1 MNGAV
6 WVTGR
11 QTMARDHRKLQV
23 FRLADALVMEAYRM
37 TEHFPKSELFG
48 LRSQIRRATVSIASN
63 IVEGAARDSTKELRR
78 FAQIA
83 AGSAGESRY
92 LANLSSRP
100 WFLNETEA
108 ARFDEAAD
116 HLLRS
121 LNRFNQ
127 RLAPVNAPQ
136 V

>member
-1 MNGAV
+1 
-6 WVTGR
+6 
-11 QTMARDHRKLQV
+11 MARDHRQLQV

-63 IVEGAARDSTKELRR
+63 IVEGAARDSAKELRR
-78 FAQIA
+78 FSQIA

-92 LANLSSRP
+92 LANLAARLG
-100 WFLNETEA
+100 FLSETEA
-108 ARFDEAAD
+108 ARFDDAAD

-127 RLAPVNAPQ
+127 RLAQVNVSESPGRSLRVGANSE
-136 V
+136 

>member
-1 MNGAV
+1 MS
-6 WVTGR
+6 
-11 QTMARDHRKLQV
+11 RDHRKLRV
-23 FRLADALVMEAYRM
+23 FRLADALVMDAYRM

-63 IVEGAARDSTKELRR
+63 IVEGAARESTKELRR

-92 LANLSSRP
+92 LASLSSRLG
-100 WFLNETEA
+100 FLNDADA
-108 ARFDEAAD
+108 ALFDEAAD

-127 RLAPVNAPQ
+127 RLDPGDAAQ
-136 V
+136 A